1 MSTVAA
7 TKTHYRKAADVSGI
21 ECIHTI
27 RNIKT
32 ASTQHTYKIDREV
45 KHVFAHSL
53 YYTVHAMCSVCLH
66 IQAHDIVCDQIKMV
80 MLR

>member
-21 ECIHTI
+21 EYTHTI

-53 YYTVHAMCSVCLH
+53 YYTIYAMCMFVYCLRSH
-66 IQAHDIVCDQIKMV
+66 QNGNATMTD
-80 MLR
+80 LS